1 MFVVRD
7 VVLLS
12 CVPTLVQPVGVACA
26 ALSLELMTMSITSP
40 LVVPPGTLTEVF
52 AVALQVAAE
61 DRYATAACA
70 DGTPT
75 SCIAMSATR
84 AIKPSSRTRRV
95 FECVVL
101 FMIVRKCC
109 KGPCQRRGKDSNPR
123 YGITRMAI

>member
-1 MFVVRD
+1 MFVVRA

-70 DGTPT
+70 DPTPS
-75 SCIAMSATR
+75 SCIAMR
-84 AIKPSSRTRRV
+84 VMRVIKPNLNPRT
-95 FECVVL
+95 ECVYIVHIVL
-101 FMIVRKCC
+101 RKIINETFLSCWR
-109 KGPCQRRGKDSNPR
+109 Q
-123 YGITRMAI
+123 YTLLF